1 MLWSAGKAIEQEAL
15 RAGGNILTDIAEN
28 KSPDV
33 SALDMVSRNMT
44 ASSQNLVQK
53 LRGGGKRKRKAA
65 SGSIRK
71 TIKAKITKWDIFS

>member
-1 MLWSAGKAIEQEAL
+1 MLWNAGKAVGQQAL
-15 RAGGNILTDIAEN
+15 RAGGKILTDIAVN

-33 SALDMVSRNMT
+33 SACDIVSRHVT
-44 ASSQNLVQK
+44 ASTQNFVQK

-71 TIKAKITKWDIFS
+71 TKKAKLTKRDIS